1 MATRVRTRHLD
12 PRHKARHHGR
22 VLLHRGPATDAD
34 PALELAIAHALVRR
48 ASDGEIEEVLRVH
61 RPPAPVTAFGRREV
75 RLEGFP
81 GAVGAARRAGFV
93 PAIRATG
100 GRAVAYTDR
109 AIVVD
114 HVSRDPDAAGR
125 LDLRFET
132 FGRMLAGAF
141 RDLGVDARMGAV
153 PGEYC
158 PGPHSVNARGVV
170 KLVGTAQRVVR
181 RAWLFS
187 SLVIVG
193 GETRIRPLLTDVYER
208 LDQDFDGASVGSLS
222 GESPGLDVDAV
233 EKALLAAYAGRWSLD
248 PAPLDERTLERAREL
263 LPQHRV
269 GPEVSGS
276 GSRP

>member
-1 MATRVRTRHLD
+1 M
-12 PRHKARHHGR
+12 
-22 VLLHRGPATDAD
+22 LLHRGPTPGGD
-34 PALELAIAHALVRR
+34 PALELAVAHALVRR
-48 ASDGEIEEVLRVH
+48 ASEGEVDEVLRIH
-61 RPPAPVTAFGRREV
+61 RPSVPVAAFGRREV
-75 RLEGFP
+75 RLDGFR
-81 GAVGAARRAGFV
+81 GAADAVRRAGFV

-100 GRAVAYTDR
+100 GRAVAFTDR

-114 HVSRDPDAAGR
+114 HVAPDPDAAGG
-125 LDLRFET
+125 LDHRFQT
-132 FGRMLAGAF
+132 FGRMLADAF

-193 GETRIRPLLTDVYER
+193 DAVRIRPLLTDIYGR

-222 GESPGLDVDAV
+222 GESPDLDLDTV
-233 EKALLAAYAGRWSLD
+233 EEALLAAYAGRGSLD
-248 PAPLDERTLERAREL
+248 PAPLEERTLERAMEL
-263 LPQHRV
+263 HPQHRV
-269 GPEVSGS
+269 EA
-276 GSRP
+276 

>member
-1 MATRVRTRHLD
+1 M
-12 PRHKARHHGR
+12 
-22 VLLHRGPATDAD
+22 LLHRGPAPGGD

-48 ASDGEIEEVLRVH
+48 ASDGEIGEVLRVH
-61 RPPAPVTAFGRREV
+61 RPSVPVAAFGRREV
-75 RLEGFP
+75 RLDGFP
-81 GAVGAARRAGFV
+81 GAADAVRRAGFV

-100 GRAVAYTDR
+100 GRAVAFTDR
-109 AIVVD
+109 AIVLD
-114 HVSRDPDAAGR
+114 HVSPDPDAAGR
-125 LDLRFET
+125 LDHRFET

-181 RAWLFS
+181 HAWLFS

-193 GETRIRPLLTDVYER
+193 DTVRIRPLLTDVYGR

-222 GESPGLDVDAV
+222 GESASLDLDTV
-233 EKALLAAYAGRWSLD
+233 EEALLTAYAGRGPLD
-248 PAPLDERTLERAREL
+248 LAPLDEPTLDRAREL

-269 GPEVSGS
+269 GPDVAGVSGS